1 MPLLLRGGQ
10 AGSLIVA
17 QRTRKEPYSERDLA
31 LLHDLAR
38 HIAVAAH
45 AATLTR
51 DLQRSRESLVAAR
64 EEERR
69 RIRRDLHDGLGPAL
83 AGIAFGLDAAR
94 NTLAANPEA
103 TAATLAELKA
113 EVHASIADVRRL
125 VYELR
130 PPALDQLGLVPA
142 LEQYAARLAE
152 RGVLDIS
159 VSAPVL
165 PPLPAAVE
173 VAAYRI
179 ATEALTNAARH
190 SGARHT
196 SVSFT
201 VNDANLRLEV
211 ADDGVGLPAR
221 RDSRGTGLG
230 LAAMAE
236 RAAELGGA
244 CSAAARDRGTCVVA
258 ELPLAVAS

>member
-1 MPLLLRGGQ
+1 LPLPGLL
-10 AGSLIVA
+10 
-17 QRTRKEPYSERDLA
+17 
-31 LLHDLAR
+31 
-38 HIAVAAH
+38 
-45 AATLTR
+45 
-51 DLQRSRESLVAAR
+51 
-64 EEERR
+64 
-69 RIRRDLHDGLGPAL
+69 GLPP
-83 AGIAFGLDAAR
+83 R
-94 NTLAANPEA
+94 NTLATNPKA
-103 TAATLAELKA
+103 TAATLAELKT
-113 EVHASIADVRRL
+113 EVQSSLADVRRL
-125 VYELR
+125 VYDLR

-142 LEQYAARLAE
+142 LQQYAARLTE
-152 RGVLDIS
+152 RGTLDIS
-159 VSAPVL
+159 VSAPAL

-201 VNDANLRLEV
+201 LDDARLRLEV
-211 ADDGVGLPAR
+211 ADDGIGLPTR

-244 CSAAARDRGTCVVA
+244 CSAAARDPGTCVVA
-258 ELPLAVAS
+258 VLPLAVTS